1 MKISSEL
8 LQQIIKEEITQ
19 VLSEFDATNIVDFFR
34 GGKVVSPPAKEEF
47 RKQIE
52 NFGELNRQNWK
63 QFLCLALKTRPRREE
78 HKEIANQ
85 MFISKLES
93 ANFDQN
99 VSNQIFSLYA
109 KLSQND
115 EQAERFCSNN
125 SQSRSKQMGDESVQ
139 QQTTEEQPK
148 KNRKE
153 RRAEKSKRGGESQG
167 SNGGNKVGPS
177 QGAPK
182 PRARR
187 RQ

>member
-19 VLSEFDATNIVDFFR
+19 VLSEFDAANVVDFFR
-34 GGKVVSPPAKEEF
+34 GGKIINPPTKEEF
-47 RKQIE
+47 KKQIE

-63 QFLCLALKTRPRREE
+63 QFLCLALKTRPRREGDE
-78 HKEIANQ
+78 KIASE

-115 EQAERFCSNN
+115 EQAERFCS
-125 SQSRSKQMGDESVQ
+125 RSKQMGDESVP
-139 QQTTEEQPK
+139 QQTTQEQPR